1 VQKESIKG
9 WLEDWVERN
18 LQSLQYHENKSTMS
32 GDAVTCRRDAQE
44 AGYSSAELDRA
55 AGGDLES
62 YLMRAQNVL
71 TDAEV
76 RSKVESDKD

>member
-1 VQKESIKG
+1 MEKESVED
-9 WLEDWVERN
+9 WLEDWVEQN
-18 LQSLQYHENKSTMS
+18 LQSPQYHENRSTMS

-62 YLMRAQNVL
+62 YLMRAQNAL

-76 RSKVESDKD
+76 RSKVERDED

>member
-1 VQKESIKG
+1 MQKESIKG